1 MLHNTSIY
9 VLSSPLRQGHGLVWL
24 GGVLVALWD
33 FKNLPRIS
41 RNQSHASWGI
51 ATRISRK
58 PNSCVLGDCYKNQQ
72 KTNLLRPGGLLQES
86 AETKLLRPGG
96 WLYKNQQK
104 PISCVLGGL
113 LTRAQNPGC
122 KISRTKPVSKIKSKR
137 SRLQDLTH

>member
-41 RNQSHASWGI
+41 RNQSPASWGI

-58 PNSCVLGDCYKNQQ
+58 PTSCVLGDCYQNQQKPTSCVLGDCYKNHQ
-72 KTNLLRPGGLLQES
+72 KPTSCVL
-86 AETKLLRPGG
+86 GG

-122 KISRTKPVSKIKSKR
+122 KISRTKPVSKIKSRRYRTSKY
-137 SRLQDLTH
+137 